1 MCACTRWRV
10 VAKLF
15 QRSKVKCLRSSFPQI
30 HPPKSILL
38 LCNSPVSSL
47 WAIIKNRPVTCQKE
61 EAHLAGRW
69 PGVPES
75 TNTQH
80 PYPAFLALGCLP
92 LSLPLLGRWRRSASD
107 RSQLIYDYSNTRSG
121 SSPLAAISP
130 AAPSSLTSSSSS
142 TPATVLR
149 TSFCFSSFFPYLPFS
164 AFCFFSL
171 HHFFHS
177 LFFKL
182 YFAFV

>member
-1 MCACTRWRV
+1 MCARAGVSWRNSSSG
-10 VAKLF
+10 
-15 QRSKVKCLRSSFPQI
+15 QRSNVWGRLSPNFTPQ
-30 HPPKSILL
+30 KSILL

-149 TSFCFSSFFPYLPFS
+149 TSFCFSSFFPPFLPFS

-171 HHFFHS
+171 HHFFS
-177 LFFKL
+177 FSFF
-182 YFAFV
+182 